1 LGYIFAENKRK
12 RYRMS
17 TIIPALIL
25 VIPVTLADLTQSKT
39 LIEHG
44 RMLGKYNDNEKSG
57 AW

>member
-1 LGYIFAENKRK
+1 MK

-25 VIPVTLADLTQSKT
+25 VIPVTLTDLTQSKT